1 MNKSSILSKNLV
13 DLGNKSQVVSIIVED
28 TTGIVTKNTTNVR
41 KLPDI
46 IPSITGKTTERIANV
61 TILFD
66 FIWCILSYLRSYT
79 IIVLLNVYIIFK

>member
-1 MNKSSILSKNLV
+1 MNKSSILSKNLI

-61 TILFD
+61 TI
-66 FIWCILSYLRSYT
+66 FI
-79 IIVLLNVYIIFK
+79 